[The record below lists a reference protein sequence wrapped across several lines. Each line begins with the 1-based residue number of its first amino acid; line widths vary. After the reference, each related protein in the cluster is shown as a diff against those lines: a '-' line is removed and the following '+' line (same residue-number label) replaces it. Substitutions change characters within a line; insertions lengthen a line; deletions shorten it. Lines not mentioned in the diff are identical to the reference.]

1 MPVPAGTFVRVALP
15 GRSLA
20 GVPDGS
26 IASVT
31 TDLVLGAPTSAEPA
45 TPPRSAIEVQDLV
58 KRYRKAD
65 RNAVDG
71 ISFAVEP
78 GEFFALLGP
87 NGAGKTTTL
96 SILTT
101 TLVPTD
107 GRAWID
113 GLDVVT
119 EAAAVRQRVG
129 IIFQRPSL
137 DKNLTGEENV
147 RFHAILYGLYPYAP
161 SYRLMAAGYRRQVED
176 WAELLGLGRDIFRPV
191 RTYSGGMLRKLEIVR
206 SLVHRPAVLF
216 LDEPTTGLDAPS
228 RRALWSYLRDVRAA
242 NETTIVLTSH
252 YLEEAEQADRICVID
267 AGKVIATGSPADLT
281 AALASE
287 YLLVDADDRPRLR
300 AELLALGLEPS
311 GDGPFRVDVST
322 ARVHE
327 VLRRIVTPLTVVRT
341 HAPSLEDAYLEIVSR
356 AELGE
361 EALGRVAEPAP
372 DRAEPTDGANG

>member
-1 MPVPAGTFVRVALP
+1 MTIAPAPPEF
-15 GRSLA
+15 
-20 GVPDGS
+20 
-26 IASVT
+26 ASSRIPP
-31 TDLVLGAPTSAEPA
+31 ASAA
-45 TPPRSAIEVQDLV
+45 AISVEALV
-58 KRYRKAD
+58 KRYRKAE

-71 ISFAVEP
+71 ISFGVAA

-101 TLVPTD
+101 TLAPTD
-107 GRAWID
+107 GRALIE
-113 GLDVVT
+113 GLDVVAD
-119 EAAAVRQRVG
+119 AAAVRQRVG

-137 DKNLTGEENV
+137 DRNLTGEENV

-161 SYRLMAAGYRRQVED
+161 SYRLMAPAYRRQVED
-176 WAELLGLGRDIFRPV
+176 WSELLELGGDIFRPV

-228 RRALWSYLRDVRAA
+228 RRALWAYLRDVRAA
-242 NETTIVLTSH
+242 NGTTIVLTSH

-267 AGKVIATGSPADLT
+267 AGRIVAEGTPAELT
-281 AALASE
+281 ATLASG
-287 YLLVDADDRPRLR
+287 YLEVDADDRSALRHELERLGII
-300 AELLALGLEPS
+300 AAA
-311 GDGPFRVDVST
+311 DGPFRLPVST
-322 ARVHE
+322 ADAHG
-327 VLRRIVTPLTVVRT
+327 VLRRIETPLTLVRT

-361 EALGRVAEPAP
+361 EALGGAKDPSDVPAESI
-372 DRAEPTDGANG
+372 DG

>member
-1 MPVPAGTFVRVALP
+1 MTVSTAPRPSADATDDVPAIVV
-15 GRSLA
+15 
-20 GVPDGS
+20 DG
-26 IASVT
+26 
-31 TDLVLGAPTSAEPA
+31 
-45 TPPRSAIEVQDLV
+45 LV

-71 ISFAVEP
+71 ITFDVGA

-101 TLVPTD
+101 ILAPTE
-107 GRAWID
+107 GHARID
-113 GLDVVT
+113 GFDVVAD
-119 EAAAVRQRVG
+119 AAAVRQRVG

-161 SYRLMAAGYRRQVED
+161 AYRLMAPGYRRQVED
-176 WAELLGLGRDIFRPV
+176 WADLLELGPDIFRPV

-242 NETTIVLTSH
+242 NGTTIVLTSH

-267 AGKVIATGSPADLT
+267 LGRIVATGSPAELT

-300 AELLALGLEPS
+300 AELGRLGRLPT
-311 GDGPFRVDVST
+311 GDGPFRIDVGT
-322 ARVHE
+322 REAHA
-327 VLRRIVTPLTVVRT
+327 VLRSIETPLTLVRT

-356 AELGE
+356 AELGTDAVGHPA
-361 EALGRVAEPAP
+361 EASGEQGTGGESL
-372 DRAEPTDGANG
+372 DG

>member
-1 MPVPAGTFVRVALP
+1 VTVASP
-15 GRSLA
+15 SVA
-20 GVPDGS
+20 FADDVPDRRRAAGP
-26 IASVT
+26 
-31 TDLVLGAPTSAEPA
+31 L
-45 TPPRSAIEVQDLV
+45 IEVQDLV

-71 ISFAVEP
+71 ITFDVEA

-101 TLVPTD
+101 TLAPTS
-107 GRAWID
+107 GRARID
-113 GLDVVT
+113 GLDVVA

-137 DKNLTGEENV
+137 DRNLTGEENV

-161 SYRLMAAGYRRQVED
+161 GYRLMAPAYRRQVED
-176 WAELLGLGRDIFRPV
+176 WAALLGLGRDIFKPV
-191 RTYSGGMLRKLEIVR
+191 KTYSGGMLRKLEIVR
-206 SLVHRPAVLF
+206 SLVHRPRVLF

-228 RRALWSYLRDVRAA
+228 RRALWSYLRDVRASNA
-242 NETTIVLTSH
+242 TTIVLTSH

-267 AGKVIATGSPADLT
+267 AGRIVASGAPAELT

-287 YLLVDADDRPRLR
+287 YLLVDADDRARLR
-300 AELLALGLEPS
+300 AELVALGREPS
-311 GDGPFRVDVST
+311 GDGPFRIDVGT
-322 ARVHE
+322 RDAHA
-327 VLRRIVTPLTVVRT
+327 VLRAIQTPLMLVRT

-356 AELGE
+356 AELGDEAVGRAPDPDDVE
-361 EALGRVAEPAP
+361 EAVRG
-372 DRAEPTDGANG
+372 

>member
-1 MPVPAGTFVRVALP
+1 VIVDEPVWLP
-15 GRSLA
+15 G
-20 GVPDGS
+20 
-26 IASVT
+26 
-31 TDLVLGAPTSAEPA
+31 SAVRGEPA
-45 TPPRSAIEVQDLV
+45 VPVAIEVDRLV

-71 ISFAVEP
+71 ISFDVAA

-101 TLVPTD
+101 ILAPTD
-107 GRAWID
+107 GRALID
-113 GLDVVT
+113 GLDVVA

-137 DKNLTGEENV
+137 DRNLTGEENV

-161 SYRLMAAGYRRQVED
+161 SYRLMAPGYRRQVEE
-176 WAELLGLGRDIFRPV
+176 WGELLGLGRDIFHPV

-228 RRALWSYLRDVRAA
+228 RRAVWTYLRDVRAKHD
-242 NETTIVLTSH
+242 TTIVLTSH
-252 YLEEAEQADRICVID
+252 YLEEAEQADRICVVD
-267 AGKVIATGSPADLT
+267 AGRIVATGSPADLT
-281 AALASE
+281 AALASAALE
-287 YLLVDADDRPRLR
+287 IDSADRAGLR
-300 AELLALGLEPS
+300 AELTRLGFEPT
-311 GDGPFRVDVST
+311 GEGPFRIAVST
-322 ARVHE
+322 ADAHA
-327 VLRRIVTPLTVVRT
+327 VLRAIETPLTLVRT

-356 AELGE
+356 AELGD
-361 EALGRVAEPAP
+361 EALGRAKASEEEPGTGAG
-372 DRAEPTDGANG
+372 DG